1 MTRTEFIK
9 TSLLAGMGL
18 PLLSGFNTPFMT
30 HEVSLA
36 RLMGKNENHL
46 TGSSFKLEKQTMQAF
61 LRMQRAAAVDGVT
74 IEVASAFRS
83 FDRQAQIWTSK
94 YNNYTQAGM
103 TPLAAMKKIIEY
115 STMPGTSRHH
125 WGTDCDLIDGD
136 ASPRPSSVLEP
147 RHFHGQGPF
156 CKFKEWMDANSESFG
171 FFEVYTDNANRKG
184 FKYEPWHFSYKP
196 VSQKY
201 METYLK
207 FDFNRILEQIS
218 VPGVEHMDAQFI
230 DDYWQN
236 NVSDINPDL
245 LPNA

>member
-1 MTRTEFIK
+1 
-9 TSLLAGMGL
+9 
-18 PLLSGFNTPFMT
+18 
-30 HEVSLA
+30 
-36 RLMGKNENHL
+36 
-46 TGSSFKLEKQTMQAF
+46 
-61 LRMQRAAAVDGVT
+61 
-74 IEVASAFRS
+74 
-83 FDRQAQIWTSK
+83 
-94 YNNYTQAGM
+94 
-103 TPLAAMKKIIEY
+103 
-115 STMPGTSRHH
+115 
-125 WGTDCDLIDGD
+125 
-136 ASPRPSSVLEP
+136 
-147 RHFHGQGPF
+147 
-156 CKFKEWMDANSESFG
+156 MDANSESFG